1 MSPANLM
8 RALQFEQTG
17 DPKEVLRM
25 RQLPVPEPGP
35 GEVRLAMRLRPI
47 NPSDV
52 LQVRGVY
59 GRRPPLPAIA
69 GLEGLSLVDA
79 LGQGV
84 SGFSI
89 GQRVVPL
96 GLQGS
101 WADYVVT
108 TVDNLVPIP
117 DGLSDEAAAQVI
129 VNPLTAWIMAVE
141 ELKLGAGDWLVQTAA
156 GSVVGRCLIQIAKL
170 RGYKTLNLVRRQ
182 EQVAELLAEG
192 ADEVLWTE
200 DPKWMDRAQS
210 IVGAKGAAAGVD
222 AVGGSLG
229 GSVAMLLKR
238 DGTLLVYGALSMD
251 PLRVAGGQLIFRTL
265 TVRGFWLTDWKI
277 RTPKN
282 ERDAIINALLDAM
295 SKGQISPPVEAIF
308 PLAEFQAAIERADIP
323 GRKGKVLLA
332 N

>member
-1 MSPANLM
+1 MSPEKLM
-8 RALQFEQTG
+8 RALQFEKPG

-25 RQLPVPEPGP
+25 RQLPMPEPGP
-35 GEVRLAMRLRPI
+35 GEVRLAMKLRPI

-52 LQVRGVY
+52 LQVKGVY
-59 GRRPPLPAIA
+59 GRKPPLPAIA
-69 GLEGLSLVDA
+69 GLEGLGLVDA
-79 LGQGV
+79 VGPGV
-84 SGFSI
+84 SAFSL

-96 GLQGS
+96 GVQGT

-108 TVDNLVPIP
+108 TADNLVVIP
-117 DGLSDEAAAQVI
+117 DGLTDEAAAQVI

-141 ELKLGAGDWLVQTAA
+141 ELKLGGGEWLVQTAA

-170 RGYKTLNLVRRQ
+170 RGYKTLNLVRRP

-192 ADEVLWTE
+192 ADAVLCTE
-200 DPKWMDRAQS
+200 DPNWMDQAQK
-210 IVGAKGAAAGVD
+210 IVGARGAAAGVD
-222 AVGGSLG
+222 CVGGNLG

-251 PLRVAGGQLIFRTL
+251 PLKVAGGQLIFRTL
-265 TVRGFWLTDWKI
+265 TIRGFWLTDWKI

-282 ERDAIINALLDAM
+282 ERDAIISALLEAM
-295 SKGQISPPVEAIF
+295 SRGDISPPVEAVF
-308 PLAEFQAAIERADIP
+308 PLAEFQAAIEKADEP
-323 GRKGKVLLA
+323 GRHGKVLLA

>member
-84 SGFSI
+84 SGYSI

-108 TVDNLVPIP
+108 QADNLVAIP

-210 IVGAKGAAAGVD
+210 IVGARGAAAGVD

-277 RTPKN
+277 RTPKH

-332 N
+332 D